1 MCQSHQ
7 FTVSETI
14 CTDIGTV
21 KQALASVQNFE
32 HFTSVVKGLE
42 ALSENEFSA
51 IGRPLFLRD
60 RISVRLVVPGS
71 PQVCKLLSIRW
82 GAFPLHFVDNVMS
95 DLRSL
100 RV

>member
-42 ALSENEFSA
+42 VLSENEFSA

-71 PQVCKLLSIRW
+71 PQVCKLLCICWGPSPTHLSIMC
-82 GAFPLHFVDNVMS
+82 V
-95 DLRSL
+95 
-100 RV
+100 

>member
-82 GAFPLHFVDNVMS
+82 RALSNAIC
-95 DLRSL
+95 R
-100 RV
+100 